1 MKQFKTLSIKKAIQS
16 SLGKTK
22 SEKYF
27 RSSDIKGNEDD
38 LMELYNI
45 ALSKLSAGK
54 MVDSINL
61 IVHSLDVDIENKFFF
76 SLAKSIVVMLDKE
89 LDSNKAN
96 KIKQKY
102 TANFE
107 NIRGSIKARI
117 ESTENNILSVS
128 QSLERI
134 EKDLYESIPSFF
146 SIHHFYIT
154 YKIKENRFKPRI
166 RELKIELSEYEDQI
180 QELEF
185 ELKDVERLSFIEEC
199 FKVLSLTMEICIFPA
214 RFNTKS

>member
-22 SEKYF
+22 AEKYF
-27 RSSDIKGNEDD
+27 RDSEIKGREDD
-38 LMELYNI
+38 LMELYNS
-45 ALSKLSAGK
+45 ALSKLSSGQ
-54 MVDSINL
+54 MVDSINI
-61 IVHSLDVDIENKFFF
+61 IVFALDVDMENKFFF

-117 ESTENNILSVS
+117 DSAEKNISSVS

-134 EKDLYESIPSFF
+134 EKDLYESRPSFF
-146 SIHHFYIT
+146 SLTKLFIT
-154 YKIKENRFKPRI
+154 YKLKERKFKPRV
-166 RELKIELSEYEDQI
+166 RELKMELSEYEGQI
-180 QELEF
+180 QELEV

-199 FKVLSLTMEICIFPA
+199 FKVLSLTMEICIFPS

>member
-22 SEKYF
+22 AEKYF
-27 RSSDIKGNEDD
+27 RSADIKGNDDD

-45 ALSKLSAGK
+45 ALSRLSAGK
-54 MVDSINL
+54 MVDSICI
-61 IVHSLDVDIENKFFF
+61 IVHSLDIDMENKFFF

-89 LDSNKAN
+89 LDSSKAN

-102 TANFE
+102 TSNFE

-117 ESTENNILSVS
+117 ESAENNISSVS
-128 QSLERI
+128 QSLEKI
-134 EKDLYESIPSFF
+134 EKDLYESRPSFF
-146 SIHHFYIT
+146 SLHHLYIT
-154 YKIKENRFKPRI
+154 YKLKENKLKPRI
-166 RELKIELSEYEDQI
+166 KELKMELSEYEDQI
-180 QELEF
+180 QELEV
-185 ELKDVERLSFIEEC
+185 ELKDVERLTFIEEC

>member
-22 SEKYF
+22 AEKYF
-27 RSSDIKGNEDD
+27 RDSEIKGHEED
-38 LMELYNI
+38 LMELYNT
-45 ALSKLSAGK
+45 ALSKLSSGQ
-54 MVDSINL
+54 MVDSINI
-61 IVHSLDVDIENKFFF
+61 IVFALDVDMENKFFF

-89 LDSNKAN
+89 LDSNKSN

-102 TANFE
+102 TSSFE
-107 NIRGSIKARI
+107 NIRGAIKARI
-117 ESTENNILSVS
+117 DSSEKNISSVS

-134 EKDLYESIPSFF
+134 EKDLYESRPSFF
-146 SIHHFYIT
+146 SLTKLFIT
-154 YKIKENRFKPRI
+154 YKLKESKFKPRV
-166 RELKIELSEYEDQI
+166 RELKMELSEYEGQI
-180 QELEF
+180 QELEV